1 MLSVP
6 TAWSALLAR
15 VRPHRRTL
23 VLSMALALFGAA
35 GGLAQPLAARE
46 VIDAL
51 AGDESLLRPLLVLG
65 GLVALSAVIVAA
77 NFWLLERTAERIVL
91 GTRRELATRLLRLR
105 LSALDLQA
113 PGDLVARATSDS
125 TLLGSVSSTALVQL
139 VMGAITLVASI
150 VLMGVVDLVLL
161 GVTLAV
167 LVVVGGAVA
176 LVLPRIMRATERQ
189 QEAVGGLGAAL
200 ERALGGLRTVK
211 ASGAEE
217 RETRAVTE
225 AAQRAYERG
234 MESAG
239 YQAMVGT
246 ATGLIV
252 QVAFLAVLGVGGAR
266 VASGDMDVG
275 DLIAFLLYLF
285 YLADPITAVSQGATQ
300 LQQGLAAVKRI
311 DEVARLPVEEDGA
324 AAPAP
329 ARIAAAAAPTAAAA
343 ARDGAAPREPDGAEP
358 PAPLVVFDRVSFG
371 YRADGNEV
379 LHEVSFEVPARG
391 VTAIVGPSG
400 AGKTTLF
407 SLIERFYDPDA
418 GEIRFHGRPLAGWPR
433 AALRG
438 QIGYVEQEA
447 PVLAGTL
454 RDNLLYAAPEAG
466 EEALRAVLSEARLD
480 ELVARLPDGLDTEI
494 AARGASLSGGERQ
507 RIAIARALLRRP
519 ALLLLDEAASQ
530 LDAVNEMA
538 LRDTVARAG
547 ESRAVLAIA
556 HRLST
561 VVSARRIVVLEHGRV
576 RATGTHAELVRD
588 DSLYAALAATQFTAV

>member
-1 MLSVP
+1 MDLQNP
-6 TAWSALLAR
+6 TVSAWPALLAR
-15 VRPHRRTL
+15 IRPHSRTL
-23 VLSMALALFGAA
+23 ALSGVLALLGAA

-51 AGDESLLRPLLVLG
+51 ADDESLLAPLLVLG
-65 GLVALSAVIVAA
+65 GLVAFSAVIIAA
-77 NFWLLERTAERIVL
+77 NFWLLERTSERIVL
-91 GTRRELATRLLRLR
+91 GARRELATRLLRLR

-167 LVVVGGAVA
+167 LVVVGGAVG

-225 AAQRAYERG
+225 AAERAYERG

-239 YQAMVGT
+239 YQAIIGT
-246 ATGLIV
+246 GTGLIV

-266 VASGDMDVG
+266 VASGDMSVG
-275 DLIAFLLYLF
+275 DLVAFLLYLF
-285 YLADPITAVSQGATQ
+285 YLADPISAVSQGATQ
-300 LQQGLAAVKRI
+300 LQQGLAAVRRI
-311 DEVARLPVEEDGA
+311 DAVTTLPVEEDEPPGARPASA
-324 AAPAP
+324 AAS
-329 ARIAAAAAPTAAAA
+329 
-343 ARDGAAPREPDGAEP
+343 DGAP
-358 PAPLVVFDRVSFG
+358 PLVVFHRVSFG
-371 YRADGNEV
+371 YRPDRPEV

-407 SLIERFYDPDA
+407 ALLERFYDPDA
-418 GEIRFHGRPLAGWPR
+418 GSIRFQGRELAAWPR

-454 RDNLLYAAPEAG
+454 RDNLLYAALDAG
-466 EEALRAVLSEARLD
+466 EDALRAVVQEARLE
-480 ELVARLPDGLDTEI
+480 ELVERLPDGLDTEI
-494 AARGASLSGGERQ
+494 AARGATLSGGERQ

-547 ESRAVLAIA
+547 ETRAVLAIA

-561 VVSARRIVVLEHGRV
+561 VVSARRIVVLEAGQV
-576 RATGTHAELVRD
+576 RATGTHAELVQAD
-588 DSLYAALAATQFTAV
+588 ALYAELATTQFTTA

>member
-1 MLSVP
+1 MV
-6 TAWSALLAR
+6 
-15 VRPHRRTL
+15 
-23 VLSMALALFGAA
+23 LALFGAA

-46 VIDAL
+46 VIEAL
-51 AGDESLLRPLLVLG
+51 ADDEPLLVPLLVLG
-65 GLVALSAVIVAA
+65 GLVAFSAVIVAA
-77 NFWLLERTAERIVL
+77 NFWLLERTSERIVL
-91 GTRRELATRLLRLR
+91 GTRRELASRLLRLR
-105 LSALDLQA
+105 LSALDREA

-139 VMGAITLVASI
+139 VMGAVTLVASI

-176 LVLPRIMRATERQ
+176 VVLPRIMRATERQ

-211 ASGAEE
+211 ASGAED
-217 RETRAVTE
+217 RETRAVAD
-225 AAQRAYERG
+225 AAERAYERG

-239 YQAMVGT
+239 YQAIVGT

-266 VASGDMDVG
+266 VASGDMAVG

-285 YLADPITAVSQGATQ
+285 YLTDPIAAVAQGATQ
-300 LQQGLAAVKRI
+300 QQQGLAAVRRI
-311 DEVARLPVEEDGA
+311 DEVTTLPVEEDEPA
-324 AAPAP
+324 ADAAPASF
-329 ARIAAAAAPTAAAA
+329 AAIH
-343 ARDGAAPREPDGAEP
+343 DGA
-358 PAPLVVFDRVSFG
+358 APLVVFDRVSFG
-371 YRADGNEV
+371 YRADRPEV
-379 LHEVSFEVPARG
+379 LHGVSFDVPARG

-407 SLIERFYDPDA
+407 ALLERFYEPDA
-418 GEIRFHGRPLAGWPR
+418 GAIRFQGRYLAAWPR

-466 EEALRAVLSEARLD
+466 EEALRAVLREARL
-480 ELVARLPDGLDTEI
+480 EEVVGRLPDGLDTEI

-561 VVSARRIVVLEHGRV
+561 VVSARRIVVLEHGQV
-576 RATGTHAELVRD
+576 RATGTHAELVQSD
-588 DSLYAALAATQFTAV
+588 ALYAELAATQFSTA

>member
-1 MLSVP
+1 
-6 TAWSALLAR
+6 
-15 VRPHRRTL
+15 
-23 VLSMALALFGAA
+23 
-35 GGLAQPLAARE
+35 
-46 VIDAL
+46 
-51 AGDESLLRPLLVLG
+51 
-65 GLVALSAVIVAA
+65 
-77 NFWLLERTAERIVL
+77 
-91 GTRRELATRLLRLR
+91 
-105 LSALDLQA
+105 
-113 PGDLVARATSDS
+113 
-125 TLLGSVSSTALVQL
+125 
-139 VMGAITLVASI
+139 
-150 VLMGVVDLVLL
+150 VLMGVVDMVLL

-176 LVLPRIMRATERQ
+176 MVLPRIMRATERQ

-217 RETRAVTE
+217 RETRAVTD
-225 AAQRAYERG
+225 AAERAYERG

-239 YQAMVGT
+239 YQAIVGT

-266 VASGDMDVG
+266 VASGDMGVG

-285 YLADPITAVSQGATQ
+285 YLADPIAAVSQGATQ

-311 DEVARLPVEEDGA
+311 DAVTTLPMEEDGA
-324 AAPAP
+324 AAASPAATIAPP
-329 ARIAAAAAPTAAAA
+329 AA
-343 ARDGAAPREPDGAEP
+343 DGAAP
-358 PAPLVVFDRVSFG
+358 LIVFDRVSFA
-371 YRADGNEV
+371 YRADRPQV
-379 LHEVSFEVPARG
+379 LHEVSFDVPATG

-407 SLIERFYDPDA
+407 ALVERFYDPDS
-418 GEIRFHGRPLAGWPR
+418 GSIRFRGRELSAWPR

-454 RDNLLYAAPEAG
+454 RDNLLYAAPDAG
-466 EEALRAVLSEARLD
+466 EEALRAVLAEARLD

-547 ESRAVLAIA
+547 ETRAVLAIA

-561 VVSARRIVVLEHGRV
+561 VVSARRIVVLEAGRV
-576 RATGTHAELVRD
+576 RAIGTHTELVQGD
-588 DSLYAALAATQFTAV
+588 DLYAELAATQFTTA

>member
-1 MLSVP
+1 MGCVS
-6 TAWSALLAR
+6 AWPALLAR
-15 VRPHRRTL
+15 IRPHRRTL
-23 VLSMALALFGAA
+23 FLSMALALLGAA

-46 VIDAL
+46 VIEAL
-51 AGDESLLRPLLVLG
+51 ADDESLLAPLLVLG
-65 GLVALSAVIVAA
+65 GLVAFSSVIIAA
-77 NFWLLERTAERIVL
+77 NFWLLERTSERIVL
-91 GTRRELATRLLRLR
+91 GTRRELASRLLRLR
-105 LSALDLQA
+105 LSALDREA

-139 VMGAITLVASI
+139 VMGGITLVASI

-189 QEAVGGLGAAL
+189 QEAVGGVGAAL
-200 ERALGGLRTVK
+200 ERSLGGLRTVK
-211 ASGAEE
+211 ASGAEA
-217 RETRAVTE
+217 RETRAVTD
-225 AAQRAYERG
+225 AAERAYERG
-234 MESAG
+234 IESAG
-239 YQAMVGT
+239 YQAIVGT

-266 VASGDMDVG
+266 VASGDMGVG

-285 YLADPITAVSQGATQ
+285 YLTDPIAAVAQGATQ
-300 LQQGLAAVKRI
+300 LQQGLAAVRRI
-311 DEVARLPVEEDGA
+311 DEVTTLPVEEDEVA
-324 AAPAP
+324 AG
-329 ARIAAAAAPTAAAA
+329 AAPTAPASPAAS
-343 ARDGAAPREPDGAEP
+343 DGGQ
-358 PAPLVVFDRVSFG
+358 PLVAFDRVSFG
-371 YRADGNEV
+371 YHADRPEV
-379 LHEVSFEVPARG
+379 LHEVSFDVPARG

-407 SLIERFYDPDA
+407 ALLERFYEPDA
-418 GEIRFHGRPLAGWPR
+418 GAIRFQGRDLAAWPR

-466 EEALRAVLSEARLD
+466 EEALRAVVREARL
-480 ELVARLPDGLDTEI
+480 EEVVGRLRDGLDTEI

-561 VVSARRIVVLEHGRV
+561 VVSARRIVVLERGQV
-576 RATGTHAELVRD
+576 RATGTHAELVQGD
-588 DSLYAALAATQFTAV
+588 ALYAELAATQFSTV